1 MEFLTFDQ
9 IKAQLRL
16 DDTQAEAERTLLEMY
31 GTAAEELVLDLIRR
45 TKEELLEE
53 YDGEMPKRIIQAA
66 LIIVAQSYQHRE
78 VTSPQNMS
86 IVPYTFDLLIKPF
99 MRLADKTE

>member
-45 TKEELLEE
+45 TEEELLEE
-53 YDGEMPKRIIQAA
+53 YDEMPKRIIQAA

-78 VTSPQNMS
+78 VTSAQNMS

>member
-1 MEFLTFDQ
+1 MKFLTFDQ

-16 DDTQAEAERTLLEMY
+16 DDQQAEDERTLLEMY

-45 TKEELLEE
+45 TEEELLEE
-53 YDGEMPKRIIQAA
+53 YGEMPKRIIQAA

-78 VTSPQNMS
+78 VTSQQNMS